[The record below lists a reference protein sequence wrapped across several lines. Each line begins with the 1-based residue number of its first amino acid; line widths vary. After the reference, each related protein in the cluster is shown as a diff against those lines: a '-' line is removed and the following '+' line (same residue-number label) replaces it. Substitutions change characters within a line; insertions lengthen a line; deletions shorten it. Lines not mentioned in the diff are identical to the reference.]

1 MMGLALKDLLQDGP
15 GIRAHVGVLED
26 ESALNLCCFCLVGAA
41 AASDGNC

>member
-26 ESALNLCCFCLVGAA
+26 EKALNLGCFCLVGAA
-41 AASDGNC
+41 AASDSNC